1 MSSIPRNEL
10 ILIEPGV
17 YTKRGYVFQE
27 SGEICLMFALAGYQ
41 WPEDRKPPVPQS
53 GAQVPYWSVATLEQA
68 SAFADALPAIR
79 ANVELPPNP
88 LPEGWLLGPR

>member
-27 SGEICLMFALAGYQ
+27 SGDICLIFVLPAYQ
-41 WPEDRKPPVPQS
+41 WPKDKQPPVPAS
-53 GAQVPYWSVATLEQA
+53 GAEDPYWSVATLELA
-68 SAFADALPAIR
+68 SAFAEAFPATR
-79 ANVELPPNP
+79 LNVELPPNP
-88 LPEGWLLGPR
+88 LPEG